1 MAHGAALA
9 ALAVTAYV
17 AGAALLGRWF
27 GGAGGVDGAPAGREG
42 GSSVC
47 GRLETAALALP
58 LGLAALAQLGLVLGL
73 LGWLRPGPVLAVVAA
88 THALAWRG
96 WRLLLRGGSAGGRA
110 GGAWRVLPAL
120 AVMVVVVP
128 LWLLSLYPPTAFD
141 ATLYHLP
148 YAREFAATGA
158 LPFLPG
164 LRYPI
169 FPQLDEVLLALVM
182 LFGDDVAAQSVT
194 LLATLATA
202 LVLLAWAR
210 RRGAE
215 GRAVGWIA
223 AAAFLGCPI
232 VAALAG
238 TAYVEPAMVLFGVA
252 ALFAFLRWRE
262 SPRRETAW
270 LALAGVFAG
279 SAAAVKYLG
288 LLFVAAV
295 MLGAAL
301 APPAAG
307 RWRRLLVTA
316 AAAGVV
322 LAPWYLRILAAT
334 GNPLFP
340 YFPDLFGA
348 SPWVAGEFPRA
359 AGLAATWGRVL
370 RELLRLPWD
379 MVVARGRL
387 GAQPPYSPLFLLL
400 LPALAAAA
408 VRDRRTRVLLLLA
421 AAYAAA
427 VLAPLPEARYL
438 LPLAPL
444 LGLAA
449 GEGAGVWMRAARR
462 RGGGALPVPG
472 SWIAVFAILCLLPGW
487 LYACY
492 RLLRLGPVP
501 VTAAE
506 RAEFL
511 ARELPVYPAIRY
523 LNQACGGA
531 YTVYALHAENMRYF
545 AAGRFLGD
553 WSGPAAFGDVV
564 PPDGDPEMLSGRLRG
579 LGADHLL
586 IVRGKSAPLQLDAAG
601 FRRFFQAIYADRST
615 QVFALGPAPVPRAPG
630 GSDGLVPR
638 GDESHPITV
647 TPGDRREAPLRGVF
661 VGSLWLAAQ
670 CEAWAGAG
678 AAPAARSRGR

>member
-17 AGAALLGRWF
+17 AGAALLGCCF
-27 GGAGGVDGAPAGREG
+27 GDAGGAGGAPAGRAG
-42 GSSVC
+42 GGPV
-47 GRLETAALALP
+47 GGGLETAALALP
-58 LGLAALAQLGLVLGL
+58 LGLAAVAQLGLLLGL
-73 LGWLRPGPVLAVVAA
+73 LGWLRPGPVLGAVAA

-96 WRLLLRGGSAGGRA
+96 WRRLLRGGGAGGRA
-110 GGAWRVLPAL
+110 GGAWRVVPAL
-120 AVMVVVVP
+120 AVVVP

-158 LPFLPG
+158 LPLLPG

-169 FPQLDEVLLALVM
+169 FPQLDEVLMALVM

-202 LVLLAWAR
+202 LLLLAWAR

-215 GRAVGWIA
+215 GTAVGWIA

-252 ALFAFLRWRE
+252 ALFAFQRWRG
-262 SPRRETAW
+262 SPDKETAW

-295 MLGAAL
+295 VLGAAL
-301 APPAAG
+301 TAPAAG

-316 AAAGVV
+316 AAAGAV

-340 YFPDLFGA
+340 YFPDLFGG
-348 SPWVAGEFPRA
+348 SPWVAREFPRA
-359 AGLAATWGRVL
+359 AGLAATWGRML
-370 RELLRLPWD
+370 RELVRLPWD

-400 LPALAAAA
+400 LPALVAAA

-427 VLAPLPEARYL
+427 VLALLPEARYL

-444 LGLAA
+444 LSLAI
-449 GEGAGVWMRAARR
+449 GEGAAAWLRAGRGR
-462 RGGGALPVPG
+462 GGLRTGRGGGGASSATRTWTSLGTGAWV
-472 SWIAVFAILCLLPGW
+472 AAFATLCLLPGW
-487 LYACY
+487 LYDGY
-492 RLLRLGPVP
+492 RLLQLGPVP
-501 VTAAE
+501 VTAAQ
-506 RAEFL
+506 RAAFL
-511 ARELPVYPAIRY
+511 ARELPVYPSIRY

-531 YTVYALHAENMRYF
+531 FTVYALHAENMEYF
-545 AAGRFLGD
+545 AAGSFLGD
-553 WSGPAAFGDVV
+553 WSGPAAFGAVV
-564 PPDGDPEMLSGRLRG
+564 PPDGDPETLYRRLRG

-586 IVRGKSAPLQLDAAG
+586 IVRAKSWPLRPEEAA
-601 FRRFFQAIYADRST
+601 FRRRFQPVYADPIVE
-615 QVFALGPAPVPRAPG
+615 VFALGPRSNG
-630 GSDGLVPR
+630 TTCD
-638 GDESHPITV
+638 
-647 TPGDRREAPLRGVF
+647 
-661 VGSLWLAAQ
+661 
-670 CEAWAGAG
+670 
-678 AAPAARSRGR
+678 APALADHRSRRRATAGRVNSA